1 MRLLELIENFEN
13 YYDMHDKAKKNA
25 RTKSASYHLAMSCV
39 AAGYDKQE
47 TEKIAKASSKVF
59 SKLMDDVPE
68 VVKKRFSA
76 EQYVENTMNLY
87 NYLLSESIFAEKDAR
102 ELFEN

>member
-1 MRLLELIENFEN
+1 MKILELIENFESL
-13 YYDMHDKAKKNA
+13 YKMDEREKRNA